1 MEEKKAH
8 CAKAKLQYDKNKT
21 ALCDTQCVVQ
31 PPSLQTQLETE
42 YFKMKLEEKKKRKNE
57 DREKTGK
64 IITPECGYCRRHRK

>member
-42 YFKMKLEEKKKRKNE
+42 YFKMKLEERKKKK
-57 DREKTGK
+57 
-64 IITPECGYCRRHRK
+64 